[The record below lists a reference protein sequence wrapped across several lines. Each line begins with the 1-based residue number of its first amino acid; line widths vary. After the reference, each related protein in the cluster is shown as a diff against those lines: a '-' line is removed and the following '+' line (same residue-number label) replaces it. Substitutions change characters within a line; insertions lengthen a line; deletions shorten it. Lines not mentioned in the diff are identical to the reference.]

1 MQTITRTYVASPEVP
16 RALASLPR
24 ELKVTLREGTTS
36 VLTRALHAGTLDL
49 AILAQL
55 RLPAS
60 GYRIARA

>member
-36 VLTRALHAGTLDL
+36 GLLVRCTRA
-49 AILAQL
+49 
-55 RLPAS
+55 R
-60 GYRIARA
+60 